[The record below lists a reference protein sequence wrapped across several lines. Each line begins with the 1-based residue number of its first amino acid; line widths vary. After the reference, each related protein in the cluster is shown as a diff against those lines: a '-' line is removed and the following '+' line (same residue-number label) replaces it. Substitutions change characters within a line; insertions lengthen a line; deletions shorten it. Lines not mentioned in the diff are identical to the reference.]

1 MEEKK
6 KSKKKKIIII
16 MLVIIVVIALLFLCL
31 VPILQ
36 KQSIEKTKQEIEDYY
51 NNEQYDLAM
60 NLCDFISS
68 KEDIRELQ
76 EKVATKYIQAL
87 EENGEYKQAY
97 ELLMK
102 YNNIQIENQA
112 EIKQNYMIALIEE
125 DQQEQAI
132 EMLKSTEGLTEE
144 NISKVIDKYIEKT
157 IYPKAYNS
165 LYQAMKNPSSLKVNN
180 YSVSVWYYNTEDLSS
195 GKSKASFTYN
205 KEFPFFKAEITF
217 NYSGTNS
224 YGGVVTSKS
233 KYVYWG
239 KVNEDYR
246 LSDIYL
252 RWQF

>member
-16 MLVIIVVIALLFLCL
+16 VLVIILVISLIFLCL

-36 KQSIEKTKQEIEDYY
+36 KQFIEKTKQNIEDYY

-97 ELLMK
+97 ELLIK

-112 EIKQNYMIALIEE
+112 EIKQNYMITLIEE

-132 EMLKSTEGLTEE
+132 EMLKSTEDLTEE
-144 NISKVIDKYIEKT
+144 NISKVIGKYIAKI

-180 YSVSVWYYNTEDLSS
+180 YVLSIWYYNTENLSS
-195 GKSKASFTYN
+195 EESKASFTY
-205 KEFPFFKAEITF
+205 KKDFPFFNAEITF
-217 NYSGTNS
+217 YYSGTNS
-224 YGGVVTSKS
+224 YGGVVTNKR
-233 KYVYWG
+233 KYSYWG
-239 KVNEDYR
+239 KINEDYS
-246 LSDIYL
+246 LSDVYL